1 MRTITMHT
9 HALAT
14 RGRRLAV
21 VMGAVTAAV
30 LAPAAAQA
38 APAAIAPPPDVTL
51 NLAVTDAPGATP
63 QTATLRCR
71 GSRAIA
77 GGYLAG
83 VPAQACQQ
91 ARDLAAF
98 LLSQPDPNRICTD
111 IFGGEQT
118 AKVTGSI
125 NGRRVQRAFARRNGC
140 EIADWNRMGLLLDG
154 AMSPS
159 RLLVA
164 YHRTGGFLGLNDR
177 LSVATS
183 GLAIHTARD
192 GSTEVFNLPAADLS
206 ELTNVLEAAN
216 FPALDDKYLPPFPV
230 SDGFTYT
237 LTHRGKT
244 VVTADGAIPAALEA
258 PIAVLNRLLAGPPA

>member
-1 MRTITMHT
+1 MRTMTTRT

-21 VMGAVTAAV
+21 VMGAVTAAF

-38 APAAIAPPPDVTL
+38 VPAAVAPPPDVTL

-91 ARDLAAF
+91 ARDLVAF

-164 YHRTGGFLGLNDR
+164 YHRTRGFLGLNDR
-177 LSVATS
+177 LSVASS

-206 ELTNVLEAAN
+206 ELANVLEAAN
-216 FPALDDKYLPPFPV
+216 FPALDDTYLPPFPV